1 MKKILRLNP
10 SGMPTH
16 WLSVEAATILY
27 SKNLVLWEIGEQG
40 AVMHGGYNHSGQR
53 SVLDIS
59 PIVATKGQGRNMK
72 LCSFS
77 NAMLFRRDNHLCLYC
92 GRSFCSQ
99 ELTRDH
105 IVPRAQGGLDT
116 WCNVVSAC
124 KRCNNSKGNRTP
136 EQAGIELLA
145 VPFEPN
151 PFEYLYL
158 TNRHIIADQMDY
170 LAQKFSSRRDWQ
182 LAA

>member
-1 MKKILRLNP
+1 MRKVLRLNP

-16 WLSVEAATILY
+16 WLSLEAATTIY
-27 SKNLVLWEIGEQG
+27 SKELVLWEMGKQS
-40 AVMHGGYNHSGQR
+40 ALMRGGYNRQGKR
-53 SVLDIS
+53 SILDIA
-59 PIVATKGQGRNMK
+59 PVIATKGHGKTAKVR
-72 LCSFS
+72 SFS
-77 NAMLFRRDNHLCLYC
+77 NSMLFRRDGHLCLYC
-92 GRSFCSQ
+92 GNSFCSQ

-105 IVPRAQGGLDT
+105 IVPRAQGGADS
-116 WCNVVSAC
+116 WKNVVAAC
-124 KRCNNSKGNRTP
+124 KRCNHSKGNRTP

-170 LAQKFSSRRDWQ
+170 LAKQFSSQREWKNN
-182 LAA
+182 